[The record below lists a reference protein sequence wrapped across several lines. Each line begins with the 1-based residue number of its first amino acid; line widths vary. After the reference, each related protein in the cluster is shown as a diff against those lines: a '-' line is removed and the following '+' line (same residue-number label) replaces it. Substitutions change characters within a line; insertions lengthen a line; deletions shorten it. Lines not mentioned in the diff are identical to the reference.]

1 MLARFRR
8 LYGASPLH
16 LALVL
21 AFGALAVYV
30 IWEMYRS
37 NWRILEW
44 FAGSVLGHDLVLF
57 PVVAVADRL
66 LVAVAAW
73 RRRRAGPP
81 LVPWVNHVRA
91 PVVISAVLLG
101 ISFPLVLR
109 LASGTYTYAT
119 GLSAHPYLGRWLLV
133 TAVAFAV
140 SAVLFVIRLARAH
153 QVRQKEV
160 VAAEQ
165 T

>member
-1 MLARFRR
+1 MPARFRR

-16 LALVL
+16 LALVV
-21 AFGALAVYV
+21 AFGALAIYV
-30 IWEMYRS
+30 ILEMYRS

-66 LVAVAAW
+66 LVALAAW
-73 RRRRAGPP
+73 RRRKAGPP
-81 LVPWVNHVRA
+81 RATWVNHVRA

-109 LASGTYTYAT
+109 LAAGTYSYAT
-119 GLSAHPYLGRWLLV
+119 GLSVHPFLGRWLLV
-133 TAVAFAV
+133 TAVAFMV
-140 SAVLFVIRLARAH
+140 SAVVFVIRLARAIMCAK
-153 QVRQKEV
+153 QVV
-160 VAAEQ
+160 GDGQ

>member
-21 AFGALAVYV
+21 TFGALAIYA

-109 LASGTYTYAT
+109 LAAGTYSYAT
-119 GLSAHPYLGRWLLV
+119 GLSVHPYLGRWLLL
-133 TAVAFAV
+133 TAVAFIV
-140 SAVLFVIRLARAH
+140 SAVVFVIRLARAH
-153 QVRQKEV
+153 QVRAKEV